1 MISKSSRCGGLVF
14 QDKNRECSTCVD
26 FGLSVALA
34 MGEAYDGNG
43 SARRALLKASMSQF
57 EHPSLSLQGDT

>member
-1 MISKSSRCGGLVF
+1 MISKYSRYGGLVF

-34 MGEAYDGNG
+34 MGEAYDGSGN
-43 SARRALLKASMSQF
+43 ARRALLKASQF